1 MKRILQARTP
11 PNNYRYRRPTGPVL
25 PHPPPPPSPLSTAT
39 GAGPGTATVQLRR
52 SRIPRAGPVTAV
64 AVVFVRTAPPPRP
77 GPPSLPSGTRRRGMQ
92 QRLLPARCMGRGGG
106 GWGVAVRPV
115 GTGSGWA
122 EPNRAGPSRAGKGG
136 REGGGDRASPPRP
149 PWYPHPS
156 RGDARGARRDPR
168 SPHRGRPGSPFLAPS
183 PLRGWRLGGGGGQQS
198 GYPGPAGLRSGFHLP
213 SQPPIPQVS
222 PSKPSLGD
230 TAMGPQGG
238 GTLWDSGGGWGGGWQ
253 EGPAA
258 GTCPSQIPTC
268 DGLARPRASGDTRPA
283 ASGRHEPRFGARS
296 PSLPP
301 VSMEISK
308 DLGWETASIQSVYR
322 TVTATAPEPGAE
334 PQRTAPT
341 LSRPP
346 HVPSAAPD
354 GLCRELGQSPAK
366 GRGGGSPP
374 CHPLPL
380 RRRQRIGG
388 G

>member
-25 PHPPPPPSPLSTAT
+25 PHPPPPPQPPFHRYRSRSRNRNRSASPQPHPPSGPRYRRCRCLCPHRAPAPT
-39 GAGPGTATVQLRR
+39 GAPVATERDPPPGDAAAAVT
-52 SRIPRAGPVTAV
+52 GPVYGA
-64 AVVFVRTAPPPRP
+64 
-77 GPPSLPSGTRRRGMQ
+77 
-92 QRLLPARCMGRGGG
+92 GGG

-322 TVTATAPEPGAE
+322 TVTATAPDRGLSLNVR
-334 PQRTAPT
+334 PQPCPNLPTSPLLRRTGSAVSWGNP
-341 LSRPP
+341 RPR
-346 HVPSAAPD
+346 A
-354 GLCRELGQSPAK
+354 G
-366 GRGGGSPP
+366 GGGSPP